1 MSSFWSLGLQCV
13 DLDGGEG
20 SHSVRSK
27 HDCRKTEAKWKL
39 VSLGGKGVLCTVPEG
54 LRGVKVEGHLNI
66 LNIDTRK
73 HERQI
78 ASLPAVIP
86 GVSVAHTN
94 LSRLHPTSSS
104 SHSRGQSYGHRSLH
118 LPNSARYQA
127 VLWKLTR
134 IASFNPPRNIRI
146 LPRRKLRPER
156 VCDCPDFIPTAGS
169 KSWEASHVPTL
180 TPTVNFIV
188 ERRLVTICFVWH
200 LRDIACKLHT
210 YIKLSHWIL
219 KTTHV

>member
-1 MSSFWSLGLQCV
+1 M

-39 VSLGGKGVLCTVPEG
+39 VSSGGNGVLCTVPEG

-66 LNIDTRK
+66 LNTDTRK
-73 HERQI
+73 HERQT
-78 ASLPAVIP
+78 ASLPAVTP

-94 LSRLHPTSSS
+94 LSSLHPTSSS
-104 SHSRGQSYGHRSLH
+104 SHSRRQSYGHRSSR
-118 LPNSARYQA
+118 LPNSAGYQA
-127 VLWKLTR
+127 VLWKLTH
-134 IASFNPPRNIRI
+134 IASFIPPRNIPI

-156 VCDCPDFIPTAGS
+156 VCDCQDFIPTAGS
-169 KSWEASHVPTL
+169 KFWEANHVPTL

-188 ERRLVTICFVWH
+188 ECRLVTICFV
-200 LRDIACKLHT
+200 
-210 YIKLSHWIL
+210 
-219 KTTHV
+219 